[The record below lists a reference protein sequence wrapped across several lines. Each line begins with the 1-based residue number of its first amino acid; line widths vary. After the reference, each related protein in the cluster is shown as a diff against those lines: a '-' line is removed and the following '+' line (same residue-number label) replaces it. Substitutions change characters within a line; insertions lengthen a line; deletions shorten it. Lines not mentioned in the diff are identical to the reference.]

1 MNTGINNDILQPLLQ
16 RTPLQPLAP
25 ENVFNQDID
34 QIIGELSPEE
44 LIDREPC
51 DKDYSL
57 AWKSGLHLWNDSLDK
72 SHTISQNIENQTG
85 SYWHGIM
92 HRMEPDYSNAK
103 YWFRLVGIHP
113 AFELLQKKV
122 STYLEQDGI
131 IDKVNHSEMK
141 SILHKILKQD
151 QWDPNLFIDA
161 VELQLQSQGADAKD
175 ILERIQQLEMLNL
188 LQYTYHKCC
197 GGKVFESI

>member
-1 MNTGINNDILQPLLQ
+1 MNTGLNNDILQPLLQ

-25 ENVFNQDID
+25 QKVYDQEID
-34 QIIGELSPEE
+34 NIIERLSPNE
-44 LIDREPC
+44 LINREPC

-72 SHTISQNIENQTG
+72 SHTISQGIENETG

-103 YWFRLVGIHP
+103 YWFRLVGAHP
-113 AFELLQKKV
+113 AFETLQIKV
-122 STYLEQDGI
+122 SDYLEKYGI
-131 IDKVNHSEMK
+131 LEKVNHPQIK
-141 SILHKILKQD
+141 SILLEISKQD
-151 QWDPNLFIDA
+151 KWDPYLFIDA
-161 VELQLQSQGADAKD
+161 VELEVQSQESYAKGA
-175 ILERIQQLEMLNL
+175 LERIQQLEMLNL

-197 GGKVFESI
+197 GGTVFESI